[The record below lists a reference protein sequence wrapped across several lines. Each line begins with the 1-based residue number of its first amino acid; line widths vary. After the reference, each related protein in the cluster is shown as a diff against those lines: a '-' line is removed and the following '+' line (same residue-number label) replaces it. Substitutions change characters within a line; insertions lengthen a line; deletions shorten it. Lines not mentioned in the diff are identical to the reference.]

1 MKKFIIALTL
11 STMLIFPQ
19 VALATPDESNGI
31 EKQIVTATDA
41 IKKLEDG
48 NSRFLKDKSQVIN
61 VSSKTRAEL
70 KEGQH
75 PYAIVVSCSDSRVA
89 PELIFN
95 VGLGEIFGVRLAGN
109 VVDDDALGSIEFA
122 AGVLNAPLIVVI
134 GHEQCGAVEAAYN
147 KIKNNENVTGNIK
160 SITKKIVPVIK
171 KSNSVDDAIH
181 KNAENVANEICNNKV
196 IKKLIAENK
205 VKVISGYYGLD
216 GKVILNK

>member
-1 MKKFIIALTL
+1 MKKFMIALTL
-11 STMLIFPQ
+11 STMLILPQ
-19 VALATPDESNGI
+19 AALATPDESNGI
-31 EKQIVTATDA
+31 EKQIITATDA

-48 NSRFLKDKSQVIN
+48 NLRFLKDKSQVIN
-61 VSSKTRAEL
+61 VSSKTRDEL

-147 KIKNNENVTGNIK
+147 KVKNNENVSGNIK
-160 SITKKIVPVIK
+160 SITKKIAPVIK

-181 KNAENVANEICNNKV
+181 KNAESVANEISNNKV

-205 VKVISGYYGLD
+205 VKIISGYYGLD
-216 GKVILNK
+216 GKVTFNK

>member
-11 STMLIFPQ
+11 STFLILPQ
-19 VALATPDESNGI
+19 ATLATPCDADSM
-31 EKQIVTATDA
+31 EKASITAIDA

-48 NSRFLKDKSQVIN
+48 NLRFSQDKSQIN
-61 VSSKTRAEL
+61 NISSKTRQEL
-70 KEGQH
+70 KGGQH
-75 PYAIVVSCSDSRVA
+75 PYAIIVSCSDSRVA

-95 VGLGEIFGVRLAGN
+95 TGLGEIFGVRLAGN

-122 AGVLNAPLIVVI
+122 AGNLNAPLIAVI

-160 SITKKIVPVIK
+160 SLTKKIAPVIK

-181 KNAENVANEICNNKV
+181 KNAENVANEISNNKV
-196 IKKLIAENK
+196 IKKLISENK

-216 GKVILNK
+216 GKVTFNK